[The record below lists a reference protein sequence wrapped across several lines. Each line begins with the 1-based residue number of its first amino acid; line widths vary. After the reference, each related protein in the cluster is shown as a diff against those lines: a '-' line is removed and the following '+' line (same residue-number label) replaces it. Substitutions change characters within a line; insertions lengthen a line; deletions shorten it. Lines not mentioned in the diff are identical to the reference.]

1 MKRFR
6 GGLVFKAQGLVY
18 YSTLGWRAM
27 KKKKKILRCI
37 GVETDLARLR
47 HATTFTISYFIS
59 LVGAVSGTGGY
70 PPVWIRDQGFQLRT
84 LLTWWSVWGF
94 DKNAKSVCFEKDAK
108 RSQELEPFLVLTK
121 QSKWSEVEPVHP
133 GPFVGVSQ
141 SQFFRDVVNI
151 WR

>member
-59 LVGAVSGTGGY
+59 RLIKYLQLERFPELVATHRYEFV
-70 PPVWIRDQGFQLRT
+70 IKGFNY
-84 LLTWWSVWGF
+84 GHF
-94 DKNAKSVCFEKDAK
+94 
-108 RSQELEPFLVLTK
+108 
-121 QSKWSEVEPVHP
+121 
-133 GPFVGVSQ
+133 
-141 SQFFRDVVNI
+141 
-151 WR
+151 